1 MRIIAASLACV
12 AVLLVGGAV
21 AQAGGTSLIIK
32 DSQTITHLED
42 NDWEFLLNADGSLSD
57 KDSIV
62 DVGDYLVG
70 MYTIQFLDDAH
81 PGTAAGYPKILD
93 STTGSISAVFMIE
106 VVGKDT
112 ATPTIVG
119 GADFAFA
126 PAGSAA
132 WTAIGLPTPTSD
144 DTMVMMYDDGSPFP
158 FIDAK
163 TGAFATDIATAVDG
177 TLFWEFGFAGGGLDP
192 TEFWGA
198 QVSTD
203 DISSVAGGLGSFA
216 GSLNVTDYAAGFK
229 LLPHDFV
236 FSGGNVGPGDAG
248 EIFSQFQFT
257 GGFETLDSG
266 ISSFW
271 DAQTD
276 TDVYVRATPEPGSLA
291 LLGLGLAACGGWV
304 IRRRRRTV

>member
-1 MRIIAASLACV
+1 MRYVSTGLVCV
-12 AVLLVGGAV
+12 AVLLASGAV
-21 AQAGGTSLIIK
+21 ASAGGTSLIIK
-32 DSQTITHLED
+32 DNLTITHLED
-42 NDWEFLLNADGSLSD
+42 NDWEFLLNANGSLSGA
-57 KDSIV
+57 DSIV
-62 DVGDYLVG
+62 DVGDFLVG
-70 MYTIQFLDDAH
+70 MYTIQFIDDAH
-81 PGTAAGYPKILD
+81 PGTTPGYPKNLT
-93 STTGSISAVFMIE
+93 SATGSISAVFLLE
-106 VVGKDT
+106 VTGKDT
-112 ATPTIVG
+112 VTPSIVG
-119 GADFAFA
+119 GADFLFG
-126 PAGSAA
+126 PAGTAK
-132 WTAIGLPTPTSD
+132 WTAVGLPTPTD
-144 DTMVMMYDDGSPFP
+144 ADTMVLMYDDASPFP

-177 TLFWEFGFAGGGLDP
+177 TLFWEFGFAGGGIDP

-203 DISSVAGGLGSFA
+203 DISSVAAGLGAFA
-216 GSLNVTDYAAGFK
+216 GSLNVTHTHAGFG

-257 GGFETLDSG
+257 GGFETLDGG

-304 IRRRRRTV
+304 IRRRRKS